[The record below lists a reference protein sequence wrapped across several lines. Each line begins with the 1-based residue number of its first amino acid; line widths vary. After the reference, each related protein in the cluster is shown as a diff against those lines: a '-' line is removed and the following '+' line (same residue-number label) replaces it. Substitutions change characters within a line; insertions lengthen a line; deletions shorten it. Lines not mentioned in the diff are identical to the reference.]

1 MRGMT
6 MIAILF
12 WLLYL
17 ALSAANIA
25 GLRREGDVSRLHR
38 RTKPLLCP
46 VLLAAY
52 LCTASAAGASV
63 IWLIPA
69 GLLGGFL
76 GDTFLLNAE
85 RYFLPGLSSFLLG
98 HLCYTAAFLMQIA
111 ALGTG
116 IPVSVILPGLAGYI
130 LYILLAARP
139 VLRAAKRELR
149 IGCSLYMAVIFL
161 MSFSSLLMTAT
172 CGMRFLPTFL
182 GSLFFIIS
190 DTLLSC
196 QIVLRRSGRG
206 VMETYLPAQALI
218 ALGMILGNLPPT
230 AIFWAF

>member
-1 MRGMT
+1 
-6 MIAILF
+6 
-12 WLLYL
+12 
-17 ALSAANIA
+17 
-25 GLRREGDVSRLHR
+25 
-38 RTKPLLCP
+38 
-46 VLLAAY
+46 
-52 LCTASAAGASV
+52 
-63 IWLIPA
+63 
-69 GLLGGFL
+69 
-76 GDTFLLNAE
+76 
-85 RYFLPGLSSFLLG
+85 
-98 HLCYTAAFLMQIA
+98 MQIA

-161 MSFSSLLMTAT
+161 MSFSSLLMTAA

-196 QIVLRRSGRG
+196 QIVLGRSGRG

-230 AIFWAF
+230 AVFWAF

>member
-6 MIAILF
+6 IIAILF

-25 GLRREGDVSRLHR
+25 GLRREGDVSRLHRRTKRREGDVSRLHR

-98 HLCYTAAFLMQIA
+98 HLCYTAAFLMSPSSSPDLPAIFSIFSSPHGRYFVPQSGNCASA
-111 ALGTG
+111 AAYTW
-116 IPVSVILPGLAGYI
+116 P
-130 LYILLAARP
+130 
-139 VLRAAKRELR
+139 
-149 IGCSLYMAVIFL
+149 
-161 MSFSSLLMTAT
+161 SFSS
-172 CGMRFLPTFL
+172 
-182 GSLFFIIS
+182 
-190 DTLLSC
+190 
-196 QIVLRRSGRG
+196 
-206 VMETYLPAQALI
+206 
-218 ALGMILGNLPPT
+218 
-230 AIFWAF
+230 